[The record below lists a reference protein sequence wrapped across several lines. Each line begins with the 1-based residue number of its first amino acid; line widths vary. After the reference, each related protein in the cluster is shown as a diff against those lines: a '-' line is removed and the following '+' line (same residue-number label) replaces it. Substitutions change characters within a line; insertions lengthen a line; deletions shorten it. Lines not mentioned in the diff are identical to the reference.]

1 MNIFYHY
8 INKLDL
14 NGNFTIKDQK
24 VTANNSKSGSIIQIY
39 TRSTKVYT
47 LPLSSNVV
55 NMLKFSPEDLILVQS
70 IYGKLHWF
78 K

>member
-14 NGNFTIKDQK
+14 NGNFIMKDQK

>member
-70 IYGKLHWF
+70 IYGKLHLV
-78 K
+78 